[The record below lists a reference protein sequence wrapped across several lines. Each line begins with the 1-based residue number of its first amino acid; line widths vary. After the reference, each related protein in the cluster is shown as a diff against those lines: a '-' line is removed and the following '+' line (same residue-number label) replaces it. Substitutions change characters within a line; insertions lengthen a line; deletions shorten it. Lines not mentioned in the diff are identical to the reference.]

1 MMKKSMVFHVKI
13 MSMTMVAKIPA
24 RGPQTSVVRQAGLVG
39 RQAGQARR
47 QDETPA
53 DGSPKAAPRQAGLDP
68 RGWRNKPQN
77 DAEDASND
85 AINDAGSAADDAAV

>member
-1 MMKKSMVFHVKI
+1 MVLHVKI
-13 MSMTMVAKIPA
+13 MSMTMLAKIPA

-53 DGSPKAAPRQAGLDP
+53 DGNPKAAPRQAGLDP
-68 RGWRNKPQN
+68 RGWRNRPQN
-77 DAEDASND
+77 DADDVSDD
-85 AINDAGSAADDAAV
+85 AINDAGEAADDAAF